1 MSAGTVRVLACALV
15 LSCPALARA
24 EIVRLSSGAVV
35 SVESCRFEG
44 ESVVLELR
52 GGGEVRAAKSLV
64 VDVQA
69 DEVPHARPVLVE
81 LVAGPKPVAAA
92 GADAIHA
99 LVDRL
104 AARIG
109 VDVRLAEAVVQ
120 VESNYEPRAVSP
132 KGAMG
137 LMQLMP
143 VVAQQY
149 AVADPFDPETNLDAG
164 LRYLRSLLDR
174 LSPSNALAAYNAGEA
189 AVGKYGGMPPFPE
202 TQSYVRR
209 VLALVARH

>member
-1 MSAGTVRVLACALV
+1 MSRRTVRVLACALV
-15 LSCPALARA
+15 LCCPTLARA

-81 LVAGPKPVAAA
+81 LVAGSKPVAATGA
-92 GADAIHA
+92 GAMHA

-149 AVADPFDPETNLDAG
+149 AVVDPFDPETNLDAG

-189 AVGKYGGMPPFPE
+189 TVGKYGGMPPFPE